1 MKTFSRKADRESVGA
16 LLRNLRFNFNDAFE
30 VDVIDPRCLLWFFDF
45 IKYKV
50 RTTEP
55 TWVLDG
61 KVIYRGIPAW
71 EELEKILRDTCQ
83 DLFKDTAVKGPSS

>member
-1 MKTFSRKADRESVGA
+1 
-16 LLRNLRFNFNDAFE
+16 
-30 VDVIDPRCLLWFFDF
+30 
-45 IKYKV
+45 
-50 RTTEP
+50 
-55 TWVLDG
+55 LDG